1 MTCDTNEQLLDDYR
15 ALLAERVDTDS
26 LDAMIS
32 WCDRFDAITAEQKRH
47 RGKCDTCRRA
57 WIESYQKARPQ
68 NVTYAPA

>member
-32 WCDRFDAITAEQKRH
+32 WCDRFDAITTRQKQH
-47 RGKCDTCRRA
+47 RDRCEACRLK
-57 WIESYQKARPQ
+57 WIENYQKAR
-68 NVTYAPA
+68 V